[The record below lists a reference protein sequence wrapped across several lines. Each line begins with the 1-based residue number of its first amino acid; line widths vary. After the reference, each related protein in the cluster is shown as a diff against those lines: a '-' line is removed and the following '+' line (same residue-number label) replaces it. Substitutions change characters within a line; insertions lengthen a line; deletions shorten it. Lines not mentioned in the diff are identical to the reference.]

1 MNGYRQL
8 CFPAFFEISCFVFSR
23 RKKLVQVWN
32 NMMTQCSFLPL
43 IKCRKMSFDVE
54 TDESF
59 EMYLLHLFENSYFFK
74 LAFHSTHISYQC
86 LCYCT
91 SCRQGFLLMNQTNTH
106 LDWSAVKVKEPPPPQ
121 GNHRF
126 WQSSRSHVWC
136 AQVCEVQSGVTPESG
151 HWKCWWTMM
160 SLYSDQIMAVMF
172 TVGLES
178 DTDFHLIAVRLEI
191 YIYSYVCQSQS
202 LNLRCKL
209 HCILSVSTS
218 IFNLVNSFEFYIFYI

>member
-1 MNGYRQL
+1 MATGNFVSQHSSKSLVLCSAEERNSYR
-8 CFPAFFEISCFVFSR
+8 FDDTMFIFAFNKVQENELWR
-23 RKKLVQVWN
+23 RN
-32 NMMTQCSFLPL
+32 
-43 IKCRKMSFDVE
+43 

-106 LDWSAVKVKEPPPPQ
+106 LDWSAVKVKETPPPQ

-151 HWKCWWTMM
+151 HWKCWWTMT

-209 HCILSVSTS
+209 HCILSVSSTS

>member
-1 MNGYRQL
+1 MATGNFVSQHSSKSLVCVQQKKETRTGLEQHDDTM
-8 CFPAFFEISCFVFSR
+8 FIFAFNKVQENELWR
-23 RKKLVQVWN
+23 RN
-32 NMMTQCSFLPL
+32 
-43 IKCRKMSFDVE
+43 

-106 LDWSAVKVKEPPPPQ
+106 LDWSAVKVKETPPPQ

-151 HWKCWWTMM
+151 HWKCWWTMT

-191 YIYSYVCQSQS
+191 YIFICV
-202 LNLRCKL
+202 
-209 HCILSVSTS
+209 SVTISE
-218 IFNLVNSFEFYIFYI
+218 LKM